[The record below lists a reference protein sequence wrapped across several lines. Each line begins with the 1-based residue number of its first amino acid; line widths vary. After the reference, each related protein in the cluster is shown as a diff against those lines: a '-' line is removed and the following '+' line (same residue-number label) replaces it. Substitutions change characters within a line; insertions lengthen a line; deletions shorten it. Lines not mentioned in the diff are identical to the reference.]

1 MKEEMSI
8 VPLDA
13 FKHTFS
19 FISLPLASNGA
30 TRIGVHATAL
40 FNRGESITPGEA
52 RRRAQELG
60 GTRYM
65 GKILEPEMNYATG
78 NDREIASEYYAFRY
92 NSRFALRLDIL
103 ELRKKYKIKQM
114 KEILYGT
121 R

>member
-13 FKHTFS
+13 FKRTFS
-19 FISLPLASNGA
+19 FISLPLATDGS
-30 TRIGVHATAL
+30 TRIGIHATAL

-52 RRRAQELG
+52 RRRAQELNG
-60 GTRYM
+60 QRYM
-65 GKILEPEMNYATG
+65 GKIPAGELPYLPTT
-78 NDREIASEYYAFRY
+78 DQDIASEYFAFKY

-103 ELRKKYKIKQM
+103 ELRKKYRIKHM

-121 R
+121 Q